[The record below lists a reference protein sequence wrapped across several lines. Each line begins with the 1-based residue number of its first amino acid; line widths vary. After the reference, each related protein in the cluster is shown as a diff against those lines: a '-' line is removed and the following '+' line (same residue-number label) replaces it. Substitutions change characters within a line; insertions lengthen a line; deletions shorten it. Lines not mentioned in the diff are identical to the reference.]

1 MPDFDNGNKSKTEGW
16 SQRLVWSLVSIVVKV
31 KPKSGEREGLSSGS
45 LDVARMFNVDLALGR
60 EGRVGSEVVGFVLSY
75 LVGERSAR

>member
-1 MPDFDNGNKSKTEGW
+1 M
-16 SQRLVWSLVSIVVKV
+16 WSLVSIVVKV

-45 LDVARMFNVDLALGR
+45 LDVAGMLNVDLALGR

>member
-1 MPDFDNGNKSKTEGW
+1 M
-16 SQRLVWSLVSIVVKV
+16 SIAVKV
-31 KPKSGEREGLSSGS
+31 KPKSGEREGLSIGGM
-45 LDVARMFNVDLALGR
+45 LNVDLALGR